1 MAVVR
6 SQYTTALTSTP
17 ICEYEFVDGTELQ
30 ARSAASST
38 FADLG
43 FIEDPTP
50 HLSILLRYCLQTQ
63 RPASESRDSI

>member
-17 ICEYEFVDGTELQ
+17 ICEYEFFDGTELQ

-50 HLSILLRYCLQTQ
+50 HLSIPLCYCLQTQ
-63 RPASESRDSI
+63 RPASESRNSI

>member
-6 SQYTTALTSTP
+6 SQFTTALTSTP
-17 ICEYEFVDGTELQ
+17 ICEYEFFDGTELQ

-50 HLSILLRYCLQTQ
+50 HLSISL
-63 RPASESRDSI
+63 